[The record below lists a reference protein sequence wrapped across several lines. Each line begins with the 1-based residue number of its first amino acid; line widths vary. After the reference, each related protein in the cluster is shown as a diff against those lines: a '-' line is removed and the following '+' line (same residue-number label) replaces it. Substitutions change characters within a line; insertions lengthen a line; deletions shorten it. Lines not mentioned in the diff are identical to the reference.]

1 MSTAA
6 KELGRKGGKVSSPAK
21 TAACKKNAQMPRG
34 KRVSEKGTWTARE
47 SLAGTGEIL
56 IESDDKKHSAV
67 FFLYGAFSDNS
78 QKLRY
83 AKLIAK
89 RLNAKEKV

>member
-6 KELGRKGGKVSSPAK
+6 AKVLGRKGGKVSSPAK
-21 TAACKKNAQMPRG
+21 TAACKKNAQKPRS
-34 KRVSEKGTWTARE
+34 KRVSEKGTWTARQ
-47 SLAGTGEIL
+47 SLTGEIL
-56 IESDDKKHSAV
+56 VESDDKKHSAV
-67 FFLYGAFSDNS
+67 FFLYGTFSDNS

-83 AKLIAK
+83 AKMIAK